1 MHELTSLRPHG
12 VFLRRDALRM
22 GYDDR
27 DLARALRSGL
37 LTRIRHGAYVEA
49 EAWAPM
55 DEAERHIA
63 RAHAVMLTHNSSAAL
78 SHVSGA
84 ALHGMHLWRTNLSRI
99 HVTRLA
105 GEASRKHH
113 DVAYHDDPVGVEC
126 VDVGGARV
134 LSAARCAIGA
144 ASLSSVESG
153 VVLVDSAYQLGLVT
167 VEDLRREFECMHG
180 WPGTARLQITLRLA
194 SPGSD
199 SVGESRSRFL
209 FWIQGL
215 PCPQLQYPIFDG
227 TELVGVT
234 DFAWPEL
241 GVVGEFDGR
250 IKYGRLLPAGES
262 AGDVIYREK
271 LREDRIR
278 EVTGWRVVRL
288 TWSDLDRPRQTAER
302 FRTAFRRASP

>member
-1 MHELTSLRPHG
+1 
-12 VFLRRDALRM
+12 M

-27 DLARALRSGL
+27 DLARALRAGL
-37 LTRIRHGAYVEA
+37 LTRIRHGAYVDA
-49 EAWAPM
+49 GAWAPM
-55 DEAERHIA
+55 DKTERHVA

-84 ALHGMHLWRTNLSRI
+84 ALHGMSLWRADLSRI

-105 GEASRKHH
+105 GEASRKQH
-113 DVAYHDDPVGVEC
+113 DVAYHDDPVGVGC

-134 LSAARCAIGA
+134 LGASRCAVGA
-144 ASLSSVESG
+144 ASLVSVESG
-153 VVLVDSAYQLGLVT
+153 VVLVDSAYQLGLVS
-167 VEDLRREFECMHG
+167 VEDLRREFECMRG

-199 SVGESRSRFL
+199 SVGESRARFL

-215 PCPQLQYPIFDG
+215 PRPQLQYPIFDG
-227 TELVGVT
+227 TDLVGVA
-234 DFAWPEL
+234 DFAWPDL

-250 IKYGRLLPAGES
+250 IKYGRLVSASES

-302 FRTAFRRASP
+302 FRAAFGRASG